1 MLLDFKRSATKV
13 FDPSQ
18 KVVSDAGLLLGV
30 RDKNVTYASD
40 SSGKIV
46 AFEQDGDLWSY
57 APSSGKITRIF
68 SFRKEE
74 DNDSRYVRNEHDIKI
89 IRVADNGDVDFVL
102 YGYMNRGVHEGYSG
116 VCVYHYNSDRNVVE
130 EKVFIP
136 STESYEFLKED
147 LGTLTYVNKNNQ
159 LFLLFAQKLYQ
170 VDIETGTSQV
180 LEEGIKQNHFVVSDT
195 KAHAAWLIESGDDA
209 GKIREIEFDSLKTR
223 DISPESGKNLRALGF
238 MNEDLVY
245 GILSDED
252 ILTDANGHETEGI
265 STFRIESFKGKVK
278 KEYRQDGLYITNV
291 TVGSTMME
299 LDRKSVV

>member
-1 MLLDFKRSATKV
+1 MYQST
-13 FDPSQ
+13 Q
-18 KVVSDAGLLLGV
+18 
-30 RDKNVTYASD
+30 
-40 SSGKIV
+40 
-46 AFEQDGDLWSY
+46 
-57 APSSGKITRIF
+57 
-68 SFRKEE
+68 
-74 DNDSRYVRNEHDIKI
+74 H
-89 IRVADNGDVDFVL
+89 L
-102 YGYMNRGVHEGYSG
+102 Y
-116 VCVYHYNSDRNVVE
+116 
-130 EKVFIP
+130 
-136 STESYEFLKED
+136 
-147 LGTLTYVNKNNQ
+147 
-159 LFLLFAQKLYQ
+159 
-170 VDIETGTSQV
+170 

-195 KAHAAWLIESGDDA
+195 KAHAAWLIKSGDDA

-299 LDRKSVV
+299 FEAFRKIRECLYSPEKGQYHE